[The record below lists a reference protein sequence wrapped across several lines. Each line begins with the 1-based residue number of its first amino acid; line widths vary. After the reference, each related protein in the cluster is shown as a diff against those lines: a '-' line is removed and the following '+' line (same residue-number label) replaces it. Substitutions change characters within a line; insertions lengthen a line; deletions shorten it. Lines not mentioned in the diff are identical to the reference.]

1 MLLLTSQELFGKDF
15 LSFLVHR
22 NPELRGAISEWLK
35 QVKAAGTT
43 EQHRVE
49 LFLKVGPQHVL
60 QAAQED
66 FIRQVRPPSSP
77 VSSSAER
84 GLSCCPAALSREA
97 QREPCSCAKL
107 RSAVI
112 NVTCSFLRF
121 V

>member
-35 QVKAAGTT
+35 QAQAAGIT

-49 LFLKVGPQHVL
+49 LFLQVGPQHVL

-77 VSSSAER
+77 VRSAAKREL
-84 GLSCCPAALSREA
+84 GLSCCPAARFGVMPRESRA
-97 QREPCSCAKL
+97 
-107 RSAVI
+107 AVESWE
-112 NVTCSFLRF
+112 VLF
-121 V
+121 